1 MVLNC
6 FEELRLFVDK
16 KIMPTET
23 PVLSDAEINK
33 ESIRDPVLEVVKPGS
48 TVPSDLAPVGITV
61 KSEDAPVA
69 VTVSS
74 IRVFRDIFYIGAVG
88 FGRRGEIRD
97 EPILEFPLESDQ
109 FFVLGDNSA
118 ASKDGR
124 LWIDVHYV
132 DRRLLLGRAISIV
145 WPHMVPAS
153 RHITVTLP
161 VLGELRL
168 PSWPNF
174 ARMKFIR

>member
-1 MVLNC
+1 M
-6 FEELRLFVDK
+6 
-16 KIMPTET
+16 
-23 PVLSDAEINK
+23 
-33 ESIRDPVLEVVKPGS
+33 LEVVEPGS
-48 TVPSDLAPVGITV
+48 AVLTDLAPAGITV
-61 KSEDAPVA
+61 KAEDEPVA
-69 VTVSS
+69 VAVSS
-74 IRVFRDIFYIGAVG
+74 IKVLRDIFYIGAVG

-153 RHITVTLP
+153 RHVTVTLP
-161 VLGELRL
+161 VLGRVAIALMAKLREDEVYSVGQVACL
-168 PSWPNF
+168 PDGHEVKSRTDHVT
-174 ARMKFIR
+174 AKS

>member
-1 MVLNC
+1 MLKLTKSRFVIRFSKL
-6 FEELRLFVDK
+6 FSRDRLYHQ
-16 KIMPTET
+16 TC
-23 PVLSDAEINK
+23 A
-33 ESIRDPVLEVVKPGS
+33 
-48 TVPSDLAPVGITV
+48 VGITV

-74 IRVFRDIFYIGAVG
+74 IRVLRDIFYIGAVG

-153 RHITVTLP
+153 RHITVTFLYLESCDCP
-161 VLGELRL
+161 RGQTSRG
-168 PSWPNF
+168 
-174 ARMKFIR
+174 